1 MSCSGLSGAMMF
13 EQHNRAGPLQ
23 IRPSAHATHQHKHR
37 APCKLLCI
45 RQLRMHPA
53 LHCSS
58 FAPHLPMDLHC
69 LQAGYPVTLLS
80 EQHRMHP
87 AIAVWPSNFF
97 YQGKLVT
104 ARSLADGKA
113 RRADFHSQPCFPPL
127 AFFDCRHAGADLP
140 LCLLSI
146 VDRVSA

>member
-1 MSCSGLSGAMMF
+1 
-13 EQHNRAGPLQ
+13 
-23 IRPSAHATHQHKHR
+23 
-37 APCKLLCI
+37 
-45 RQLRMHPA
+45 MHPA
-53 LHCSS
+53 LYMLKA
-58 FAPHLPMDLHC
+58 APDLSVGLHC

-87 AIAVWPSNFF
+87 AIAAWPSTFF

-127 AFFDCRHAGADLP
+127 AFFDCRQAGAAKDLP
-140 LCLLSI
+140 LCLLFT
-146 VDRVSA
+146 VDPGFCSRHAKRATHLVSAISYMHCKSLQQITRKCIIALQRGAKDTVF